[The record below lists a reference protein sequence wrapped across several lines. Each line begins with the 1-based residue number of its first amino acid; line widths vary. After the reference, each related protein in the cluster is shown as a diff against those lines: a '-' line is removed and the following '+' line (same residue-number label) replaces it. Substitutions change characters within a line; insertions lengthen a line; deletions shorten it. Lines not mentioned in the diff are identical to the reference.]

1 MRHLRALVVTSASS
15 QQHPH
20 RLGQSDHCDLG
31 RDGNT
36 QHGQGIKEACGV
48 RTACASLIYFSESFE
63 QSRCWANLAVMRI
76 HDKSKSFCPDCLR
89 PAAQGSRLFSGV
101 SLTTWRL
108 MEELPLLSPRA
119 PPGRNLGP
127 LSPASQR
134 PGTGL
139 GI

>member
-1 MRHLRALVVTSASS
+1 MRHLGELVVLSASS
-15 QQHPH
+15 QLHPH

-31 RDGNT
+31 RDENM
-36 QHGQGIKEACGV
+36 QHSQGIIEVCGV

-63 QSRCWANLAVMRI
+63 QSSCWANLAVTRI
-76 HDKSKSFCPDCLR
+76 HNKSKSLCPHRLG
-89 PAAQGSRLFSGV
+89 PAAQRGRLFSGV
-101 SLTTWRL
+101 SLITWRL
-108 MEELPLLSPRA
+108 LDELSLLSPRA

-127 LSPASQR
+127 VSSMSQR

>member
-1 MRHLRALVVTSASS
+1 MRHLRELVVMSASS

-31 RDGNT
+31 RDENT
-36 QHGQGIKEACGV
+36 HGQGIIEVCGV

-63 QSRCWANLAVMRI
+63 QSSRWANLAVMRI
-76 HDKSKSFCPDCLR
+76 RDKSKSFCPDCLR
-89 PAAQGSRLFSGV
+89 PAAQGGRLFSGV
-101 SLTTWRL
+101 SLPTWRL
-108 MEELPLLSPRA
+108 MDELSLLSPKA

-127 LSPASQR
+127 LSPMSQR